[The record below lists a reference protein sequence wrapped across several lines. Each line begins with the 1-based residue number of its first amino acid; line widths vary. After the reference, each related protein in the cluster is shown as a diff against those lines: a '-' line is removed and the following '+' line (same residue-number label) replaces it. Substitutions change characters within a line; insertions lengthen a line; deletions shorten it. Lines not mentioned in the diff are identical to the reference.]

1 MQANYLDDFF
11 RQSFEVWRDMKL
23 SYERKLFTVAMSN
36 FLFNSEIPAELK
48 PKCGFIMKDIVS
60 CLMRQQ
66 RIEQMMAK
74 NTKKVNPIIDNI
86 LGLDGYKSSE
96 EEGEEEKK
104 SSCVQQ
110 IL

>member
-1 MQANYLDDFF
+1 
-11 RQSFEVWRDMKL
+11 
-23 SYERKLFTVAMSN
+23 
-36 FLFNSEIPAELK
+36 
-48 PKCGFIMKDIVS
+48 
-60 CLMRQQ
+60 
-66 RIEQMMAK
+66 MAK
-74 NTKKVNPIIDNI
+74 NTKKVNPMIDNI